1 MKKFFLVLPILLIL
15 FVVIFLVNKKNAG
28 DSAKV
33 DGQVE
38 ENNAVNPDSTDGAVN
53 MTNPASDFC
62 VDNGGETEI
71 VTESDGSQFGLCVFE
86 GYSCEEWA
94 FYRNECDVVGD
105 EEIITQKLI
114 EKGLDLT

>member
-15 FVVIFLVNKKNAG
+15 FVVIFLVNRKNVG
-28 DSAKV
+28 DSTRIG
-33 DGQVE
+33 GQVE
-38 ENNAVNPDSTDGAVN
+38 ENNIITPDNTDSAAN
-53 MTNPASDFC
+53 MSNPASDFC